1 MKLYNIIA
9 IFLQEL
15 KFKIKKR
22 IYLHYK
28 NLNEEY
34 VAKFIDIDGVL
45 INLQYLNLQ
54 FAKFTEQYFC
64 SLTKQL
70 KSLVNRSLKFA
81 FNKGLI
87 KTNIQVNIKIKT
99 KNKKQI
105 NCLTKAEQECLK
117 QHILEGKRNIIM
129 DS

>member
-15 KFKIKKR
+15 KFKINKR

-34 VAKFIDIDGVL
+34 VVKFIDIDGVL

-64 SLTKQL
+64 SPTKQL

-99 KNKKQI
+99 RNKKTDKLL
-105 NCLTKAEQECLK
+105 NK
-117 QHILEGKRNIIM
+117 
-129 DS
+129 S